1 MTLKQV
7 TASVAQKAI
16 FFLYSPQKVIACTLK
31 MEKNIC
37 LRDFF
42 TASQTQPRDLC
53 VRAKN
58 AI

>member
-1 MTLKQV
+1 M
-7 TASVAQKAI
+7 AI
-16 FFLYSPQKVIACTLK
+16 FFLYSPQKVIDCTLK

-42 TASQTQPRDLC
+42 TASRTQPRDLY